1 MKKVKCIFGVTL
13 LLLITI
19 TSVAWAGSY
28 RETADVLSVAYSK
41 TISGERTEFQA
52 KGTLYE
58 SYSVIYNRYTT
69 ACYMDVTVKNY
80 HCLEGIIETKYN
92 VGTKAV
98 GASVATE
105 SVSRD
110 CEEPFTQIWHLGT
123 CYQSPYQMQVVDE
136 YEFYANQSYE

>member
-1 MKKVKCIFGVTL
+1 M
-13 LLLITI
+13 LITI

-28 RETADVLSVAYSK
+28 RETADVLSVAYNK

-69 ACYMDVTVKNY
+69 SCYMDATVKIYNY
-80 HCLEGIIETKYN
+80 DYGITETKYN

-98 GASVATE
+98 GGSVATD
-105 SVSRD
+105 SVSRNCD
-110 CEEPFTQIWHLGT
+110 DEHYQYRHYGT

-136 YEFYANQSYE
+136 YTFIANQIYE